1 MKDRNL
7 YYMGKKMKAK
17 DYSLLIKKM
26 KTKDKRDWVMG
37 IDVRVTLRKRKG
49 SPRTEVSMRRDTKS
63 HKNEIVMMR

>member
-1 MKDRNL
+1 
-7 YYMGKKMKAK
+7 
-17 DYSLLIKKM
+17 M